1 MKILL
6 VDDHPLFLQGMEN
19 FLKSNG
25 AEIAGTARNG
35 SEALVKYEMLVPD
48 LVLMDLQMTGCDGIE
63 ATRMIKKDYP
73 DATIVIL
80 TACEDEASLL
90 AAVQSGASGYLLKS
104 MEPEDFLRQLDALN
118 RGETPLASGMAGRL
132 LQQLVRQESVLPV
145 AENVAIAENNVNEEL
160 TERQLGIVKLLGQGL
175 SYKEIAA
182 QLDLKEVTIK
192 YHVGEII
199 AKLHLANKTQL
210 IAYVAKKGII

>member
-6 VDDHPLFLQGMEN
+6 VDDHPLFLQGMET
-19 FLKSNG
+19 FLKSHG

-35 SEALVKYEMLVPD
+35 SEALVKYEMLTPD
-48 LVLMDLQMTGCDGIE
+48 LVLMDLQMAGCDGIE
-63 ATRMIKKDYP
+63 TTRMIKKDYP
-73 DATIVIL
+73 GANIVML
-80 TACEDEASLL
+80 TACEDESSLL
-90 AAVQSGASGYLLKS
+90 AAMQAGASGYLLKG

-132 LQQLVRQESVLPV
+132 LQQLARQESAALVDEDAAL
-145 AENVAIAENNVNEEL
+145 AKNMANEEL
-160 TERQLGIVKLLGQGL
+160 TGRQLGIIQLMSQGL

-192 YHVGEII
+192 YHVGEILS
-199 AKLHLANKTQL
+199 KFHLANKAQL
-210 IAYVAKKGII
+210 IAYAAKKGII